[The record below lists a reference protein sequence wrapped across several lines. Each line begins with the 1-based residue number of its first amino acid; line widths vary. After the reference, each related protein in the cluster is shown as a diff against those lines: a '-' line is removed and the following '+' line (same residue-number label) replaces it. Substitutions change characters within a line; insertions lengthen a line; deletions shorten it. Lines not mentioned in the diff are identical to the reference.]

1 MDVAFAAGAAEAS
14 EAQPPHAPAR
24 DGDCGC
30 RGRAVEAGDGRDTR
44 PPATVGLASPAAEA
58 DDLIGPRTAVD
69 ACEHAVRTD
78 GGGHQRAPQTLR
90 RRMRRPASREFAGL
104 WVELADSDAVERP
117 AEEAVDQDSSAVAR
131 QHVDAVPG

>member
-1 MDVAFAAGAAEAS
+1 APVRRRWHRAKDRRGARAEAGAGVPRAAVDPVDG
-14 EAQPPHAPAR
+14 ARRVAAPAS

-104 WVELADSDAVERP
+104 WVALA
-117 AEEAVDQDSSAVAR
+117 
-131 QHVDAVPG
+131 